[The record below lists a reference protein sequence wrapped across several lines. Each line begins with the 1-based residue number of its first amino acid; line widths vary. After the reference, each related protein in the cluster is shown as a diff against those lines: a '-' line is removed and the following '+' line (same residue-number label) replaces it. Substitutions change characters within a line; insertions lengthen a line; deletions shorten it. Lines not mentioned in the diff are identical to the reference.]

1 MSVTLSV
8 KMLPAH
14 PEENPWYRH
23 PVYLA
28 GWLLLD
34 DCGAWLHD
42 WEIDRCV
49 PLCDPEAV
57 AAIREAIPAGDYL
70 GEVMF
75 EVRVRRSDERLEL
88 HDVEWVTLYEPRANG
103 PSRMTTEIHVRSMP
117 PWYRRREAEH
127 PFG

>member
-1 MSVTLSV
+1 MSLTLSV

-14 PEENPWYRH
+14 PVENSWFHR

-34 DCGAWLHD
+34 DSGAWLHD
-42 WEIDRCV
+42 WEVDRCV
-49 PLCDPEAV
+49 PLCDPDAM

-70 GEVMF
+70 GGAMF
-75 EVRVRRSDERLEL
+75 EVRVRRGDEGLEL
-88 HDVEWVTLYEPRANG
+88 HDVEWATLYEPRDNG
-103 PSRMTTEIHVRSMP
+103 SGRTLAEIHVRSMP
-117 PWYRRREAEH
+117 PWHRRREAEH